1 MGEEMPTKESSLK
14 NPRSKFLQQNQQNE
28 AQNATPERKLVITS
42 EEWCQMSDY
51 SNTMVASMKLPPL
64 IPSWINDGLVIVPT
78 LSEYGE
84 KAQYQLEVFSDH
96 PLQVEPIAEEKARTL
111 AGEWTEG
118 TAGGSHMSKTYKK
131 NPRFHLRLLGSSR
144 TKVKITLSRPTAEW
158 KDQVR
163 KDTVGCMLGF
173 YLVPGPTPDRR

>member
-1 MGEEMPTKESSLK
+1 MLIRGLIIFLCILFPLIASR
-14 NPRSKFLQQNQQNE
+14 RSKFLQQNQQNE

-131 NPRFHLRLLGSSR
+131 NPRCATECCLIKHAA
-144 TKVKITLSRPTAEW
+144 INEYLS
-158 KDQVR
+158 D
-163 KDTVGCMLGF
+163 F
-173 YLVPGPTPDRR
+173 VP